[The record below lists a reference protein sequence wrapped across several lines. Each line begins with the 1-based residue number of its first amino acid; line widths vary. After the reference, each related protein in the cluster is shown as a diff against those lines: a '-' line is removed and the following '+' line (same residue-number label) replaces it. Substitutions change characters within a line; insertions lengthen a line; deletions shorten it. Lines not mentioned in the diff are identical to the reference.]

1 MILYLSMAMETMV
14 REDMN
19 TATQGRVFTIL
30 HMRSEREDMNTATQG
45 RVFTTLH
52 MRSERERTLP
62 HKAQFQVKI
71 ML

>member
-1 MILYLSMAMETMV
+1 MRSE

-45 RVFTTLH
+45 TIP
-52 MRSERERTLP
+52 SENNASNSKNIIFISIGKKL
-62 HKAQFQVKI
+62 KKNKS
-71 ML
+71 